1 MLNLAVAIR
10 LFSFLLFVS
19 LFVSIFIYIFC
30 LLPPNRFD
38 ACSFYVKCAYAQFGK
53 ARFGWALM
61 LLHVC
66 YSSFSFHMTW

>member
-10 LFSFLLFVS
+10 LFSFLLLVS
-19 LFVSIFIYIFC
+19 LFVSIFIYIC
-30 LLPPNRFD
+30 LLANSFD
-38 ACSFYVKCAYAQFGK
+38 ACSFHVKCAYAQFGK

-66 YSSFSFHMTW
+66 YSSFSFHMAW